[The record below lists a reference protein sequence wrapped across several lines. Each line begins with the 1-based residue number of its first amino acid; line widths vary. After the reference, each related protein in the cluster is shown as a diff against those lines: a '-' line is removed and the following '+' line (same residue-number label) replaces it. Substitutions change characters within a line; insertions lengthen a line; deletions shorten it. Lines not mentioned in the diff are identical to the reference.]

1 MKEVLLFSDVAED
14 IGFAKYAGVYRIA
27 TSLREL
33 GAKVKVIDCFTS
45 FTQDEVLK
53 LIELYVNKN
62 TVFVGIA
69 STLLHRGM
77 NTPLHGFENSFFE
90 DLKNSIKIKNENCK
104 LIIGGSRI
112 GNTTRINGIDFFFIG
127 KADISMQEFYKHLC
141 NLPNNLKVQDINGCK
156 YINTTDHN
164 VSSNY
169 FSQTQN
175 IYTRDDFIEHGE
187 CLPLEVARGC
197 IFKCSFCQYDLIGK
211 KKNEYIKDYSKLREE
226 LIRNYELFGTTHY
239 LFSDDII
246 NESID
251 KVKHLHKVFTSLPF
265 KITWTSYAR
274 LDLFWK
280 YPEMRELLQEAGATG
295 LFFGIETM
303 DANVG
308 KLIGKGLGK
317 DRIVKTLDYLNET
330 YKDNVIMTG
339 NFIIGLPQDTEENI
353 YSTFNWLSSQ
363 DCPLDSFDLVP
374 LNLRRSDD
382 GRPMNDI
389 AMHPEK
395 YGYKE
400 LGRFGGHMINWENNY
415 LTFERAMQIHE
426 EFKSSDIFYQKNLV
440 GNSWLGRII
449 NLGYKEEDLK
459 KLIFKKKS
467 AEESHNIMQEW
478 RDVTINKIQDY
489 KNKMLNP
496 TAGE

>member
-1 MKEVLLFSDVAED
+1 MKEVLLFSDVAEE
-14 IGFAKYAGVYRIA
+14 IGFAKYAGVYRVA
-27 TSLREL
+27 SALRQL
-33 GAKVKVIDCFTS
+33 GAHVKVIDCFTS
-45 FTQDEVLK
+45 FTQDEV
-53 LIELYVNKN
+53 IELVNLYVNQN
-62 TVFVGIA
+62 TAFVGVA

-77 NTPLHGFENSFFE
+77 NSPLHGFHQDFFQT
-90 DLKNSIKIKNENCK
+90 LKDSITSKSKKCK

-112 GNTTRINGIDFFFIG
+112 GTTTRIPGIDFFFVG
-127 KADISMQEFYKHLC
+127 KADISVQEFYKNLC
-141 NLPNNLKVQDINGCK
+141 DLPNNLKVTEIDG
-156 YINTTDHN
+156 YRYVNTTDHN
-164 VSSNY
+164 VTSEY
-169 FSQTQN
+169 FANTQI
-175 IYTRDDFIEHGE
+175 IYNQDDKIEHGE
-187 CLPLEVARGC
+187 ALPLEVARGC

-211 KKNEYIKDYSKLREE
+211 KKHEYIKNHDKLRQE

-251 KVKHLHKVFTSLPF
+251 KVKYLHNIFTSLPF

-274 LDLFWK
+274 LDLIWK
-280 YPEMRELLQEAGATG
+280 YPEMRDLLQEAGATG

-303 DANVG
+303 DKNVG
-308 KLIGKGLGK
+308 KIIGKGLGK
-317 DRIVKTLDYLNET
+317 ERIIDTLNFLNET
-330 YKDNVIMTG
+330 WKDDIIMTG

-353 YSTFNWLSSQ
+353 YNTFNWLSSE
-363 DCPLDSFDLVP
+363 DCPLDAFDLIP

-395 YGYKE
+395 YGFKE

-415 LTFERAMQIHE
+415 LTFQRAQEIHE

-449 NLGYKEEDLK
+449 NLGYEENDLK
-459 KLIFKKKS
+459 KLIFKSKTS
-467 AEESHNIMQEW
+467 SESHAIMNMWRKRTQE
-478 RDVTINKIQDY
+478 KISQY
-489 KNKMLNP
+489 KNLLLMS
-496 TAGE
+496 GS